1 MMHHANATRVTSCA
15 RASTSARTRS
25 AAATTKA
32 TRTALTRRQRFA
44 SRAPRASNGDSD
56 AATARVANDDEEDI
70 LKRYEDVARASPAAF
85 GGACATFLL
94 LNRALSGVAPVA
106 DASSAQSRAD
116 VICLAMSAC
125 LVLTGLTW
133 VALKTKPPTKV
144 TLVGAELTTPYFAAD
159 ASAGLR
165 RELAWAW
172 DAANAATNCDGMAII
187 AADGTRIMQAGIAAS
202 ALNNPRALAE
212 PVPLGPICA
221 RARAESS
228 GNYLANLKLFPGRV
242 EFEPFFPINAQAVC
256 VSPIG
261 TSAVLVTCSRV
272 QRGFTPNDQRW
283 FAVLAQK
290 LDNALDAA
298 RVD

>member
-1 MMHHANATRVTSCA
+1 MSHACATRATSCA
-15 RASTSARTRS
+15 RASTSARASTKTTRVRR
-25 AAATTKA
+25 AA
-32 TRTALTRRQRFA
+32 RRFA
-44 SRAPRASNGDSD
+44 THSTRASNGARD
-56 AATARVANDDEEDI
+56 AVTARATDEDEQDV
-70 LKRYEDVARASPAAF
+70 LKRYEDIARASPAAF

-133 VALKTKPPTKV
+133 VALKTKPPTRV
-144 TLVGAELTTPYFAAD
+144 DLVGAKLTTPYFADD

-172 DAANAATNCDGMAII
+172 DAANSATNCDGMAIFT
-187 AADGTRIMQAGIAAS
+187 ANGTRIMQAGIGAS
-202 ALNNPRALAE
+202 ALTNPSALAA

-221 RARAESS
+221 RACADAS
-228 GNYLANLKLFPGRV
+228 GNYLANLALFPGRV
-242 EFEPFFPINAQAVC
+242 EFETFFPINAQAVC

-290 LDNALDAA
+290 LDNALDADRA
-298 RVD
+298 MD